1 MMQSETHIGW
11 QDYLAIVFRRRLFF
25 TVPCAAV
32 VVITL
37 IVGLFLPKIYRSE
50 TVLLIEDQ
58 KVINPLMQGLAIS
71 TPVADRLRTL
81 REELL
86 SWTSLS
92 RLAHELGMDRQ
103 AQQPILFEKMI
114 KRLQQKI
121 GVGMRGRDLV
131 SIAYEDRD
139 PEMTQRLVNT
149 ITNIYMERNAESQTA
164 EAQTAIGFIEDE
176 MAVYKRKLEE
186 SELALREFKELYV
199 MQMPVANQLNDQ
211 VVELEVLLAQMLV
224 ENTEEHPTVLQT
236 RHRIAELKRTRNDE
250 LKRVIATALA
260 KGHDPAFYED
270 LLNTLSDATTAGVTP
285 KDPAMQRAMEAY
297 QALVTRMDSPTTQA
311 TVPGTPP
318 IQVVT
323 TPGGA
328 ADAAFEVLGAESA
341 SLSLSPREEQ
351 ELTRLTRDY
360 RVHSK
365 TYQAM
370 QERLERAKTT
380 ERLEASDEGTKF
392 KVLEP
397 ARLPL
402 RPVRPN
408 FVKMFFFSLMLG
420 MAVGAGIAFI
430 AEYLDQSFQSAEEVQ
445 GALELPVIGSIS
457 TIVTEDD
464 LEARRRHRRGW
475 VTFKNQ
481 LQLVRTYVIQPIW
494 SRFDRAL
501 VRWGL

>member
-1 MMQSETHIGW
+1 
-11 QDYLAIVFRRRLFF
+11 
-25 TVPCAAV
+25 
-32 VVITL
+32 
-37 IVGLFLPKIYRSE
+37 
-50 TVLLIEDQ
+50 
-58 KVINPLMQGLAIS
+58 
-71 TPVADRLRTL
+71 
-81 REELL
+81 
-86 SWTSLS
+86 
-92 RLAHELGMDRQ
+92 
-103 AQQPILFEKMI
+103 
-114 KRLQQKI
+114 RLQQKI

-176 MAVYKRKLEE
+176 MAVYKKKLEE

-236 RHRIAELKRTRNDE
+236 RNRIAELKRTRNDE
-250 LKRVIATALA
+250 LKRVIATAMV
-260 KGHDPAFYED
+260 KGHDPSFYED
-270 LLNTLSDATTAGVTP
+270 LMKVLSDTTASAKP
-285 KDPAMQRAMEAY
+285 QDPALQRAMEAY
-297 QALVTRMDSPTTQA
+297 QAIVKRMDNPMA
-311 TVPGTPP
+311 PAPAAATPP

-351 ELTRLTRDY
+351 ELVRLTRDY

-365 TYQAM
+365 TYQSM
-370 QERLERAKTT
+370 QGRLERAKTT
-380 ERLEASDEGTKF
+380 ERLEASDEGMKF

-402 RPVRPN
+402 RPIRPN
-408 FVKMFFFSLMLG
+408 FVKLFFFSLMLG
-420 MAVGAGIAFI
+420 MVVGAGIAFV

-445 GALELPVIGSIS
+445 VALELPVIGSIS
-457 TIVTEDD
+457 TIVTEADV
-464 LEARRRHRRGW
+464 EAQHRRRMSWMSWKANIAR
-475 VTFKNQ
+475 FK
-481 LQLVRTYVIQPIW
+481 TYMINPIW
-494 SRFDRAL
+494 ARVDRVM

>member
-1 MMQSETHIGW
+1 MIQSETQIGW

-25 TVPCAAV
+25 AVPCALIVAV
-32 VVITL
+32 TL
-37 IVGLFLPKIYRSE
+37 IAGLFLPKIYRSE

-58 KVINPLMQGLAIS
+58 KVINPLMHGLAIS

-92 RLAHELGMDRQ
+92 RLTHELGMSRKTQ
-103 AQQPILFEKMI
+103 HPLLFEKLI

-131 SIAYEDRD
+131 TITYEDRD
-139 PEMTQRLVNT
+139 PEMAQRLVNT
-149 ITNIYMERNAESQTA
+149 ITSIYMERNAESQTA
-164 EAQTAIGFIEDE
+164 EAETAISFIENE
-176 MAVYKRKLEE
+176 MAVYKQKLEE

-199 MQMPVANQLNDQ
+199 MQMPVANQLNEQ

-224 ENTEEHPTVLQT
+224 ENTEAHPTVLQT
-236 RHRIAELKRTRNDE
+236 RNRIAELKRTRNDE
-250 LKRVIATALA
+250 LKRVIATAMA
-260 KGHDPAFYED
+260 KGHDPSFYED
-270 LLNTLSDATTAGVTP
+270 LLKALSDSTANARP
-285 KDPAMQRAMEAY
+285 MDPALQRAMEAY
-297 QALVTRMDSPTTQA
+297 EALVKRMDSPTAPEPAA
-311 TVPGTPP
+311 TAPP
-318 IQVVT
+318 VQVVST
-323 TPGGA
+323 T
-328 ADAAFEVLGAESA
+328 DAIGDPAFEVLGAASA

-380 ERLEASDEGTKF
+380 QRLEASDEGMKF

-420 MAVGAGIAFI
+420 LVVGAGIAFV
-430 AEYLDQSFQSAEEVQ
+430 AEYLDQSFQSAQEVQ
-445 GALELPVIGSIS
+445 AALELPVIGSIS
-457 TIVTEDD
+457 TIVTEAD
-464 LEARRRHRRGW
+464 LEARSRRRKGW
-475 VTFKNQ
+475 VSWKAN
-481 LQLVRTYVIQPIW
+481 LVRLKTYVVNPVW
-494 SRFDRAL
+494 ARVDRVM